1 MHQGGT
7 PRHDAYLDIEPRVPL
22 VQSEEQLEEGITGD
36 DDLSQA
42 GGDTEPLQTHD
53 PAC

>member
-7 PRHDAYLDIEPRVPL
+7 PRNEAYLDIEPRVPL
-22 VQSEEQLEEGITGD
+22 VQSEDPLEDGITGD

-42 GGDTEPLQTHD
+42 G
-53 PAC
+53 